1 MKKEHTQSESNSRKQ
16 LSALEKEL
24 EHQKQRLNLEKT
36 KNSDLEEKISAK
48 NELFKKELDELKAK
62 YQSERSEHYKLIDE
76 LKEKNNNL

>member
-1 MKKEHTQSESNSRKQ
+1 M
-16 LSALEKEL
+16 SALEKEL

-48 NELFKKELDELKAK
+48 NELFKKELDELKSK